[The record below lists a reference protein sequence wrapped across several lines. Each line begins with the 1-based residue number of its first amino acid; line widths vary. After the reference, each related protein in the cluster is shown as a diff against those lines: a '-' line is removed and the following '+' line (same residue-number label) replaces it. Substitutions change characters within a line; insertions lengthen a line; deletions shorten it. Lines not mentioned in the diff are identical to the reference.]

1 MNPSTLYSIGHGQKT
16 PEEFISELQFFR
28 IQYLIDV
35 RTSPFSKWASHFNQG
50 IIEHLLNSYNIK
62 YVYMGDKIG
71 GRPLND
77 ECYDDEG
84 FFDYEKMA
92 QTQEFKEGLLRL
104 VKANANGNFVAIM
117 CSESDPTQCH
127 RSKLIGRELYFN
139 HNIDMQHIISSNR
152 AKSETQILI
161 ELTKGDWRP
170 EGNIFGICEPP
181 YFKSRKAYKKEEIEE
196 NELELCYD

>member
-1 MNPSTLYSIGHGQKT
+1 MQKSKIYSIGHGQKT
-16 PEEFISELQFFR
+16 AEEFISELQSFG
-28 IQYLIDV
+28 IQFLIDV
-35 RTSPFSKWASHFNQG
+35 RTSPFSKWATHFNQG
-50 IIEHLLNSYNIK
+50 IIETLLSKHHIR

-77 ECYDDEG
+77 ECYDEAG

-92 QTQEFKEGLLRL
+92 QVDEFKKGLARL
-104 VKANANGNFVAIM
+104 VTAEANGCVVAVM

-139 HNIDMQHIISSNR
+139 HNIDMQHIVAPNK
-152 AKSETQILI
+152 AKSETQVLI

-170 EGNIFGICEPP
+170 EGNIFGVCEAP
-181 YFKSRKAYKKEEIEE
+181 YFKSRKAYKTAEELEEID
-196 NELELCYD
+196 YYA

>member
-1 MNPSTLYSIGHGQKT
+1 MEKTNIFSIGHGQKT
-16 PEEFISELQFFR
+16 AEEFISELQSFG
-28 IQYLIDV
+28 IQFLIDV
-35 RTSPFSKWASHFNQG
+35 RTSPFSKWATHFNQDL
-50 IIEHLLNSYNIK
+50 IETLLSKYQIR

-77 ECYDDEG
+77 ECYDEAG

-92 QTQEFKEGLLRL
+92 QVQEFKEGLARL
-104 VKANANGNFVAIM
+104 VTAKTNGCIVAIM

-139 HNIDMQHIISSNR
+139 HDIDIQHIIAPNKV
-152 AKSETQILI
+152 KSEMQILI

-170 EGNIFGICEPP
+170 EGGLGLWSCEPP
-181 YFKSRKAYKKEEIEE
+181 YFKSRKAYKNEE
-196 NELELCYD
+196 ELEEFDYYA